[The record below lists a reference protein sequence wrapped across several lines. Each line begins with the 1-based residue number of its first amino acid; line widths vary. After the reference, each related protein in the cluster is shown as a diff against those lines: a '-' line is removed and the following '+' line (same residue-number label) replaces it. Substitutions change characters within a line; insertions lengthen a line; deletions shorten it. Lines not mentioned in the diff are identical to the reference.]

1 MTHAEERATG
11 SSGVSRTS
19 RNTSGTCG
27 VVTASAASP
36 VLTTVR
42 EVLWDGSPR
51 QREAGR
57 APGRGRLVPSG
68 SPTQGWSNPAST

>member
-1 MTHAEERATG
+1 MTHAEERVTG
-11 SSGVSRTS
+11 SSGGSRTS
-19 RNTSGTCG
+19 RNTSRTCG

-36 VLTTVR
+36 VLTTVH
-42 EVLWDGSPR
+42 EVLRDGSAP

-68 SPTQGWSNPAST
+68 SMPQGWSSPAST